1 MKRLAIIVAILV
13 ALLIGAVLILPNLI
27 PSSVYKNQIERAA
40 SSALD
45 RDVTLLGE
53 ARLSVFPRISVRLG
67 GMEVANPEG
76 YTGDNMI
83 EAGALRADVNLL
95 PLLFQRVEIGEVT
108 LEDATIRL
116 ERLEDGQANWEF
128 TDTSDETTPD
138 ADTSTPPIDD
148 APQEQQSAVQA
159 TLDRARIIN
168 GNIFYTDR
176 QADTSLALTEFNA
189 QARMR
194 SASQPL
200 ESAGSGVF
208 NGRSFEYDVRL
219 DHLETLSAGEE
230 TDLNLDFSTEFATIA
245 YNGAFN
251 LGELPALTGAF
262 ELKLDQ
268 AQTLF
273 LPANPLHGQL
283 AAIGTLD
290 VSGEVA
296 GPLSALAL
304 SNLSLTQSSDLLQ
317 SSFDGALTLSEQGA
331 FAGALEASSSDLRAL
346 LAAFG
351 VELAPGETLRRFS
364 LEGNLDG
371 NMQAPEFN
379 DMRFALDDTELE
391 GSLGAD
397 LSGDVPAITA
407 NLTTNELD
415 LTPFMGS
422 ADTAPD
428 TEPSLNEDWSDEP
441 LALDSLKLVNA
452 DVDIS
457 ASIVTIDQITL
468 DNARLQTRLQDGVL
482 NAVFRR
488 DGNAPGFEAF
498 EGIWSGDL
506 RLDASKPTP
515 SLAVKADANGVAAN
529 QVLRAFTG
537 YEGVTGLG
545 ALNIDVS
552 STGNSLKALIN
563 DLDGTLDTELADG
576 LIAGV
581 DMAQMVRS
589 ADALTS
595 ALRSG
600 NLNIQAFQSAFEP
613 SAETDFS
620 EMFGDLQF
628 NNGVATIQD
637 FRLVNSVLGVEG
649 AGQIDLGARTL
660 DIQLTPKV
668 DASGSGNQSTL
679 GVAGIPIP
687 VRISGAWTSPSFSL
701 DQRGIEQALVSGLQG
716 RLDNE
721 LRGLL
726 GGALGNDNTSNLDA
740 EEEEEP
746 RDLEDELRDRALG
759 AIFGNP

>member
-13 ALLIGAVLILPNLI
+13 ALLIGALLILPNLI

-45 RDVTLLGE
+45 RDVTLLGD

-83 EAGALRADVNLL
+83 EAGALRADVDLL

-116 ERLEDGQANWEF
+116 ERREDGQANWEF
-128 TDTSDETTPD
+128 SEAPDQTTPD

-148 APQEQQSAVQA
+148 ASENAQGSVQA

-176 QADTSLALTEFNA
+176 QAGTSLALTDFNA

-194 SASQPL
+194 STRQPL

-219 DHLETLSAGEE
+219 NHLETLRAGDE
-230 TDLNLDFSTEFATIA
+230 TDLNLDISTEFATIA

-251 LGELPALTGAF
+251 LGELPELAGAF

-283 AAIGTLD
+283 AAIGELD
-290 VSGEVA
+290 VSGDVA
-296 GPLSALAL
+296 GPLTALAL
-304 SNLSLTQSSDLLQ
+304 SNVSLSQSSDLLQ
-317 SSFDGALTLSEQGA
+317 SSFNGALTLSELGS

-346 LAAFG
+346 LATFG

-364 LEGNLDG
+364 LQGVLGG
-371 NMQAPEFN
+371 NMQSPEFN
-379 DMRFALDDTELE
+379 EMRFALDDTELA

-397 LSGDVPAITA
+397 LTGDVPSISA
-407 NLTTNELD
+407 NLTTNGLD
-415 LTPFMGS
+415 LTPFIGTPDAM
-422 ADTAPD
+422 AD

-452 DVDIS
+452 DIDIMADS
-457 ASIVTIDQITL
+457 VTVDQITL
-468 DNARLQTRLQDGVL
+468 DDAQLQTSLQNGVL
-482 NAVFRR
+482 SAVFRR
-488 DGNAPGFEAF
+488 DENAPGFRAF
-498 EGIWSGDL
+498 DGNWSGDL
-506 RLDASKPTP
+506 RLDASTQTP
-515 SLAVKADANGVAAN
+515 SFAVKADASGVAAQ

-537 YEGVTGLG
+537 YEGLSGIGGLS
-545 ALNIDVS
+545 IDMS

-563 DLDGTLDTELADG
+563 DLDGSLDTELADG
-576 LIAGV
+576 LVAGV

-600 NLNIQAFQSAFEP
+600 DLNIQAFQSAFEP

-620 EMFGDLQF
+620 EMLGDLQF

-637 FRLVNSVLGVEG
+637 FRLINSVLGVEG

-687 VRISGAWTSPSFSL
+687 VRISGAWASPSFSL

-726 GGALGNDNTSNLDA
+726 GGALGNGGSSNLDT

-746 RDLEDELRDRALG
+746 QSLEDELRDRALG